1 MRSSPLVS
9 IALAS
14 LCLLGLFSARSEAAL
29 ANSLAIATGS
39 YGLNAGLGLTQI
51 SIPPPTASTTSTVLY
66 IFDAVLNSSNGNDA
80 NGYVDIMAYTPSV
93 SPKIDELMRNPKSG
107 KTRSALGKLWDMI
120 RGSQEA
126 EVERVSNDARSR
138 SSSDEHRLGT
148 PAPPPTPFSID
159 RVLFS
164 VNLLCGTPYDP
175 RIAVQQTTCQ
185 QLTSY
190 ANLEY
195 CESNFMVEAT
205 SSGPFTRNIGLSN
218 GNVAFSLYSFLG
230 GSWSYFFECQS
241 NCNAT
246 FTNVCNLP
254 SA

>member
-14 LCLLGLFSARSEAAL
+14 LCLLGLFTAGSDASL
-29 ANSLAIATGS
+29 ANSLAIAPGS
-39 YGLNAGLGLTQI
+39 YGLNAALGLTQI
-51 SIPPPTASTTSTVLY
+51 SIPPPTASSTSTVLY

-80 NGYVDIMAYTPSV
+80 NGYVDIMAYTPIV
-93 SPKIDELMRNPKSG
+93 SPKIDELMRNPKSAN
-107 KTRSALGKLWDMI
+107 TRSLLGKLWDSI
-120 RGSQEA
+120 RGSRQDEQQ
-126 EVERVSNDARSR
+126 RVLDDA
-138 SSSDEHRLGT
+138 SSSSADRLGT

-175 RIAVQQTTCQ
+175 RISVQQTTCQ

-205 SSGPFTRNIGLSN
+205 SSGPMTRNLGLSN
-218 GNVAFSLYSFLG
+218 GKVAFSLYSFLG